1 MAKEF
6 QTIGYLRV
14 STSDQDLE
22 KDKAGVLLLANAKG
36 FGQVEFMEEKVSGY
50 KTKWR
55 DRKIKEVIDRLGKSD
70 KLIIP
75 ELSRLGRSLLE
86 IMEILAIAKEKEID
100 IFDVKNGWELNGG
113 IQSSILAMAFAI
125 AAEIERDLISKR
137 TKAAL
142 AARKAAGV
150 KLGRPPGPGRS
161 KLDPFREE
169 IIALLRNGSTKVFVS
184 RKYGV
189 QPPTLYNWLTKNQVR
204 V

>member
-1 MAKEF
+1 
-6 QTIGYLRV
+6 LRV

-22 KDKAGVLLLANAKG
+22 KDKAGVLLLANGKG
-36 FGQVEFMEEKVSGY
+36 FGQVEFVEEKVSGY

-55 DRKIKEVIDRLGKSD
+55 DRKIKVVIDRLGKGD

-161 KLDPFREE
+161 KLDPFRDE
-169 IIALLRNGSTKVFVS
+169 IVALLKNGSTKVFVA

-189 QPPTLYNWLTKNQVR
+189 QPPTLYNWLAKNQIKV
-204 V
+204 